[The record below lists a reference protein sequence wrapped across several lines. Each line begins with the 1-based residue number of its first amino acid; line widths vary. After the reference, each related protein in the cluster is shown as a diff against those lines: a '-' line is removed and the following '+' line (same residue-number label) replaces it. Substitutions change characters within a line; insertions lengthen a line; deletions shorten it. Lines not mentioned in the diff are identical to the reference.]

1 MGSGKA
7 GGIDFLQQA
16 TLEHTFDDVFRGA
29 DHVVILVSHL
39 DLGEHVLVD
48 VEGGIAHLDVLACL
62 FLVPCLK
69 FLDEREI
76 KIVGPVIDLEDV
88 GAVLCDGFSRK
99 GNTRQ

>member
-48 VEGGIAHLDVLACL
+48 VEGRIAHLDVLACL
-62 FLVPCLK
+62 FLVPYLK